1 MRHRAVGKPGAVVTM
16 FRPVALVLT
25 IVLFLSCGGDRPA
38 SGRVNSRPHGSAAAV
53 SSVTVLPPG
62 WAFPALPNAYS
73 MALTARAGPGPGG
86 RRVLASWTYINGMEG
101 LNAQVDAWLL
111 GILDPRAGAQ
121 GGRYRPAMALDNTST
136 AAAGAATILTAR
148 PVMAAGTVIAYRETE
163 QDTGPDG
170 VSTLTSATFFAD
182 TGNGEVHPAEDL
194 LTPAAVPV
202 LYSRATDEMRLS
214 AGPST
219 TAVTLSDMLLDD
231 QGVLTVTAARPGS
244 SGRGADVVRI
254 SIGANEA
261 GPMMSGFGRYIMNQA
276 RAHAP
281 VTGQALQGPGFRHI
295 NCDLVPCAALTYD
308 DGPAPRTTPQL
319 LGILQRKN
327 ALATFFMQGTNAAAN
342 PGIAKQ
348 LTDAG
353 HAGGNHTYSH
363 PDLTML
369 TAAGIKREIDSA
381 AETIRAAT
389 GRTPRYMRPPY
400 GAANAAVQKAV
411 GLPLILWSV
420 DSLDWL
426 SKDPAV
432 FVPKVLKEITPGAVV
447 LMHDVHAPT
456 IAGQTELIT
465 TLQNRGYHLVTVDQ
479 LFQGTPLIP
488 GRVYRSRPERP

>member
-1 MRHRAVGKPGAVVTM
+1 
-16 FRPVALVLT
+16 
-25 IVLFLSCGGDRPA
+25 
-38 SGRVNSRPHGSAAAV
+38 
-53 SSVTVLPPG
+53 
-62 WAFPALPNAYS
+62 

-86 RRVLASWTYINGMEG
+86 RQVSASWTYINAMEAV
-101 LNAQVDAWLL
+101 NTQVDAWLL
-111 GILDPRAGAQ
+111 GILDARAGTQ
-121 GGRYRPAMALDNTST
+121 GGRYRPAMALESTSQP
-136 AAAGAATILTAR
+136 AASAATILTAR

-170 VSTLTSATFFAD
+170 VSTLTSATVFAD
-182 TGNGEVHPAEDL
+182 TGTGEVHPAEEL

-202 LYSRATDEMRLS
+202 LHSRATDEMRLS

-219 TAVTLSDMLLDD
+219 TAFTLSDLLPDD
-231 QGVLTVTAARPGS
+231 QGALTVTTARPGS

-254 SIGANEA
+254 SIRANEA
-261 GPMMSGFGRYIMNQA
+261 GPMMSGFGRHVMDQA

-281 VTGQALQGPGFRHI
+281 VTGPALQGSGFRHI

-308 DGPAPRTTPQL
+308 DGPDSRTIPQL
-319 LGILQRKN
+319 LGILQGKN
-327 ALATFFMQGTNAAAN
+327 ALATFFMQGTNTAAN

-348 LTDAG
+348 LTHAG
-353 HAGGNHTYSH
+353 HAAGNHTYSH
-363 PDLTML
+363 PDLTKL

-381 AETIRAAT
+381 AEAIRAAT
-389 GRTPRYMRPPY
+389 GSTPGYMRPPY
-400 GAANAAVQKAV
+400 GAANAVVQKAV
-411 GLPLILWSV
+411 GLPLVLLSV

-432 FVPKVLKEITPGAVV
+432 FVPKVLKEITPGAVA

-465 TLQNRGYHLVTVDQ
+465 TLQNRSYHLVTVDQ
-479 LFQGTPLIP
+479 LFQGAPLIP